1 MRTVHRVSGYDAL
14 GTSRVSLC
22 FGVTYKHGIL
32 AALLPFLLPPAL
44 HAQAAPAPLPAKRAP
59 RVAVV
64 LSGGGAKGI
73 AHIGVL
79 KVLEEEGISPQIV
92 TGTSM
97 GALVGGLYAMGYSPA
112 ALDSLV
118 RRLDW
123 PSYFSNASDY
133 GFAGFRQRRAGERTL
148 ISVPMTRWRPSL
160 PSGAIT
166 GQRVS
171 RLLSTLTWPAQTTR
185 DFLTLPRQFIA
196 VATDIETGQ
205 AVVLDHGSLAE
216 VMRASMS
223 LPSIF
228 EPVTLDGRLL
238 IDGGIVRNLPAS
250 DARAH
255 GADIVICSDVAD
267 PLASAADLRSLVDVL
282 AQTIVFQSNASS
294 AVERKL
300 CDIYIHPDITGLTAV
315 DFDNPAL
322 LLARGTDAANA
333 LRDQIRALNL
343 PRVET
348 SDVRHSQWPDSI
360 RAQRI
365 VVEGLTGRAALR
377 VRRALEL
384 HTDAWY
390 TAATLDSAMQ
400 RAYGTELY
408 ERVQYRLDAAGT
420 DTSIVVSAAMRTQ
433 DRLGFGFRFDDTYKA
448 ALLFSATLRNR
459 LGTGSTTEIELR
471 LGEQLKLGIEHTS
484 TSIENPRYIFGAAA
498 SLVRAP
504 LSVYQDG
511 LRIVELSLSV
521 AQLRAFTGVHIGRFG
536 GIGFEVA
543 GEASSAGTLV
553 AIRDSSRQDAFASV
567 AAGFAWDALDRP
579 VYPRRGLSFLARTE
593 FAAGNTR
600 FYQHVTRARVAR
612 PISRSLTFLADGVVG
627 GSSRGD
633 RLPPHRRFQLGG
645 AFPSAIFPE
654 RQIEFQGL
662 RPTEEFGNCVVR
674 AGAAVQWE
682 MRRDVFAS
690 LRTNVGYSGDAL
702 TVNARRYHR
711 GIGLGLGSLT
721 PFGQIEISATALSQR
736 VGSRLEL
743 NLGRM
748 F

>member
-333 LRDQIRALNL
+333 LRDQIRALQL
-343 PRVET
+343 PRVEA
-348 SDVRHSQWPDSI
+348 SDVRHSSSNPNIWNP
-360 RAQRI
+360 
-365 VVEGLTGRAALR
+365 VLGW
-377 VRRALEL
+377 RR
-384 HTDAWY
+384 
-390 TAATLDSAMQ
+390 
-400 RAYGTELY
+400 
-408 ERVQYRLDAAGT
+408 
-420 DTSIVVSAAMRTQ
+420 
-433 DRLGFGFRFDDTYKA
+433 K
-448 ALLFSATLRNR
+448 
-459 LGTGSTTEIELR
+459 
-471 LGEQLKLGIEHTS
+471 
-484 TSIENPRYIFGAAA
+484 
-498 SLVRAP
+498 
-504 LSVYQDG
+504 
-511 LRIVELSLSV
+511 
-521 AQLRAFTGVHIGRFG
+521 
-536 GIGFEVA
+536 
-543 GEASSAGTLV
+543 
-553 AIRDSSRQDAFASV
+553 
-567 AAGFAWDALDRP
+567 
-579 VYPRRGLSFLARTE
+579 
-593 FAAGNTR
+593 
-600 FYQHVTRARVAR
+600 
-612 PISRSLTFLADGVVG
+612 
-627 GSSRGD
+627 
-633 RLPPHRRFQLGG
+633 
-645 AFPSAIFPE
+645 
-654 RQIEFQGL
+654 
-662 RPTEEFGNCVVR
+662 PT
-674 AGAAVQWE
+674 
-682 MRRDVFAS
+682 
-690 LRTNVGYSGDAL
+690 
-702 TVNARRYHR
+702 
-711 GIGLGLGSLT
+711 
-721 PFGQIEISATALSQR
+721 
-736 VGSRLEL
+736 
-743 NLGRM
+743 
-748 F
+748 